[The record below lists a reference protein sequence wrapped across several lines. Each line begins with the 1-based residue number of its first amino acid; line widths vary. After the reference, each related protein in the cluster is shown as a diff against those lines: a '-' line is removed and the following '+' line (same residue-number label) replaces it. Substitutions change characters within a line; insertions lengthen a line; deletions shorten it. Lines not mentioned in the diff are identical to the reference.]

1 MSNHLSFV
9 IRAKNRRL
17 VLNYL
22 MEARTPTE
30 IASRTQVQRST
41 ISRTILELQK
51 EGLVRCITP
60 LEKMGRLY
68 RLTSSGKKIYEL
80 LKKR

>member
-1 MSNHLSFV
+1 MLKHLSFV

-22 MEARTPTE
+22 VEARTPTE
-30 IASRTQVQRST
+30 ISTRTQVQRST

-51 EGLVRCITP
+51 VGLVKCITP

-68 RLTSSGKKIYEL
+68 CLTPSGKKIHEL